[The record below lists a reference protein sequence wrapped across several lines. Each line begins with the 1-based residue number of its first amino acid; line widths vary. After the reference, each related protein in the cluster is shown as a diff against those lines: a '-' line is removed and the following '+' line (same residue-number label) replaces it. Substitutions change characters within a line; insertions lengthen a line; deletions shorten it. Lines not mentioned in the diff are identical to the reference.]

1 MTVPLPQKEQA
12 ALRKMEE
19 AAAAEEKRRRQQ
31 EMRDMLDLSLK
42 MKMRKKAKDEQEQLA
57 FDLKMLE
64 QLLEESRNEAKE
76 QLQRKVS
83 GYVLHHDVFGSVI
96 RLDSDMLS
104 QLLYSHHVLFVLD
117 PDVFRLD
124 LCQIMLC

>member
-1 MTVPLPQKEQA
+1 
-12 ALRKMEE
+12 MEE

>member
-83 GYVLHHDVFGSVI
+83 CYVLDHDVFGSVAG
-96 RLDSDMLS
+96 LDSDMLS
-104 QLLYSHHVLFVLD
+104 QLLCSHDALFVMD
-117 PDVFRLD
+117 RDVFRLD

>member
-1 MTVPLPQKEQA
+1 
-12 ALRKMEE
+12 MEE

-83 GYVLHHDVFGSVI
+83 CYVLDHDVFRSVAG
-96 RLDSDMLS
+96 LDSDMLS
-104 QLLYSHHVLFVLD
+104 QLLCRVMMHYL
-117 PDVFRLD
+117 
-124 LCQIMLC
+124 

>member
-83 GYVLHHDVFGSVI
+83 CYVLDHDVFGSVAGYVK
-96 RLDSDMLS
+96 SVTV
-104 QLLYSHHVLFVLD
+104 QSHDALFVMD
-117 PDVFRLD
+117 HDVFRLD

>member
-1 MTVPLPQKEQA
+1 
-12 ALRKMEE
+12 MEE

-83 GYVLHHDVFGSVI
+83 
-96 RLDSDMLS
+96 
-104 QLLYSHHVLFVLD
+104 FVLD
-117 PDVFRLD
+117 RDAFSVQMIVSAEFFKGVCIYQRD
-124 LCQIMLC
+124 